1 MKVLLRNPTREI
13 EVSGTMSVNTLLARL
28 ELNRESFLVIRGD
41 ELIAGDGQLHD
52 SDEVEIRPV
61 ISGGSGPI
69 DRRGDQVEGP
79 L

>member
-1 MKVLLRNPTREI
+1 MLLRNPTRAI

-41 ELIAGDGQLHD
+41 ELIAGDAQLHD

-61 ISGGSGPI
+61 ISGGSGPV
-69 DRRGDQVEGP
+69 DRRGDEDGSP
-79 L
+79 